1 MKKFLAIIL
10 ALFMALSLVACGT
23 TPAQQPE
30 GGNDANTEA
39 NGDANTGNTDAN
51 VDAPVVT
58 DGATLGEGAHSFTLE
73 ITDAEGKIVLCRID
87 CAQNK
92 MDVTGGAVD
101 TEATYITKR
110 DLKFDYN
117 MVKYGN
123 AIAEWDAQAK
133 AFADYTVGKTA
144 DEVMGLDTTTNAEGY
159 QVSTDETLLASCTMA
174 IDGMQAA
181 IATAANNAR

>member
-10 ALFMALSLVACGT
+10 ALVMALSLVACGT

-73 ITDAEGKIVLCRID
+73 ITDAEGKTITATINTDEETVGAALLKLNIVQGEDSEYGLYVKTVNGETADYDADGTYWGIYINGEY
-87 CAQNK
+87 A
-92 MDVTGGAVD
+92 MTGVD
-101 TEATYITKR
+101 ATTLEAGATY
-110 DLKFDYN
+110 
-117 MVKYGN
+117 
-123 AIAEWDAQAK
+123 
-133 AFADYTVGKTA
+133 AFRVEK
-144 DEVMGLDTTTNAEGY
+144 VEG
-159 QVSTDETLLASCTMA
+159 
-174 IDGMQAA
+174 
-181 IATAANNAR
+181 